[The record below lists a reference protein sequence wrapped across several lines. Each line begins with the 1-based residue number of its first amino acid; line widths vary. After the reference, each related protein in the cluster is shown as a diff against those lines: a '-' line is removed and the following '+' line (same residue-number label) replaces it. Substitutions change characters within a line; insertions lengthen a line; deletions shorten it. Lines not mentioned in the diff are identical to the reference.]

1 MDHLL
6 TIWNFCKTIIQYR
19 QLEFLMTSRRLVQ
32 LALVAGSAIAVAGC
46 LSTPLRSIPR
56 LMRLDFTT
64 MRMDEVRAGLRLPA
78 MLRVRPGDATMT
90 VKTRGP
96 EGSTED
102 VFVLM
107 EDGDAGTR
115 AGFAAEAKPGFA
127 LSLWRV
133 AAADLS
139 RLTAIQERVRASRDQ
154 PGRLRGSIEIKVSGG
169 CRTAPIPEGP
179 VAMSSYLRPSRD
191 ETYITLVDG
200 IDLRQLI
207 PSTDWQ
213 AKLPAC

>member
-1 MDHLL
+1 
-6 TIWNFCKTIIQYR
+6 
-19 QLEFLMTSRRLVQ
+19 MTCRRLVQ
-32 LALVAGSAIAVAGC
+32 LALLGASAFALAGC

-78 MLRVRPGDATMT
+78 MLRVRPGDASMT

-96 EGSTED
+96 DGATED
-102 VFVLM
+102 VFVLVQ
-107 EDGDAGTR
+107 DGDAR
-115 AGFAAEAKPGFA
+115 EHAGLAAEAKPGFA

-133 AAADLS
+133 EAADLP

-169 CRTAPIPEGP
+169 CRTAPVPEGP
-179 VAMSSYLRPSRD
+179 VAMSSYLKPARD
-191 ETYITLVDG
+191 EGYITLVDG

-213 AKLPAC
+213 AKLPTC